1 MDLTMRKWKTPSF
14 IFLTALLLRLIF
26 GVFLLPPRQ
35 QNLSGDASEYDLLA
49 RNLIA
54 GRGFTDGENYSQR
67 VPAYPL
73 FLAAI
78 YSIFGH
84 HYPIVRFL
92 QRHLGVWVCFLI
104 YRIAVVTYGASVG
117 LISASFAAI
126 YPPFIR
132 YLDFGGPGFF
142 LSENLLVPLLAMS
155 VLCFLYLAGGRG
167 PLFAVGAGLFL
178 GLSALTRPEVAF
190 LVFCLIFWLIFFS
203 NTRRQYAVRQ
213 SFILLAVFFT
223 VLLPWVVRNYRVHH
237 RVIVLTTKL
246 GEGLFSANNA
256 AARGGYVAWHM
267 NPDYDPKAY
276 EGFSELDRNQ
286 AMTRNAII
294 YLKTHPLRIPEL
306 ALRKVLVHWNVFVH
320 IAPGKTSYNVGY
332 AIALMLAVIGFT
344 SSWRVAKHKGPTLFL
359 SLFVYFSMVAAIICG
374 DTRYRTPSIDPYL
387 LVLAGAGT
395 FYLFQRRGWRQATS
409 LMGLVIFM
417 NGTVFLFWDHLYP
430 FIHRLTP

>member
-1 MDLTMRKWKTPSF
+1 MKGDKKIALSIFTAALIIRLT
-14 IFLTALLLRLIF
+14 F
-26 GVFLLPPRQ
+26 GVFLLPETYRTP
-35 QNLSGDASEYDLLA
+35 SGDAHEYDLLA
-49 RNLIA
+49 RNLMA
-54 GRGFTDGENYSQR
+54 GRGLTDGKNYSQR
-67 VPAYPL
+67 VPMYPL

-92 QRHLGVWVCFLI
+92 QSLLGVLVCFLI
-104 YRIAVVTYGASVG
+104 YRIGTMTYGPSVG
-117 LISASFAAI
+117 LISASLSAI

-132 YLDFGGPGFF
+132 YLYFGGPGFL
-142 LSENLLVPLLAMS
+142 LSENLLMPLLAVS
-155 VLCFLYLAGGRG
+155 VLYFLYLADGRG
-167 PLFAVGAGLFL
+167 PLFAGGAGLFL

-223 VLLPWVVRNYRVHH
+223 VLLPWVARNYRIHH

-246 GEGLFSANNA
+246 GEGLSSTNNA
-256 AARGGYVAWHM
+256 AARGGYVAWEL
-267 NPDYDPKAY
+267 NPNYDPKAY
-276 EGFSELDRNQ
+276 EGLSELDRNQ
-286 AMTRNAII
+286 AMIRDAVG
-294 YLKTHPLRIPEL
+294 YLQTHSLRIPEL

-332 AIALMLAVIGFT
+332 AIVLMLAVIGFI
-344 SSWRVAKHKGPTLFL
+344 SSWRASLHKGTTLLL
-359 SLFVYFSMVAAIICG
+359 SLFVYFTIAAVIICG

-387 LVLAGAGT
+387 LVLAGAGI
-395 FYLFQRRGWRQATS
+395 FYLFQHLGWKQGAP
-409 LMGLVIFM
+409 LVGAIVFL
-417 NGTVFLFWDHLYP
+417 NGTALLFWDHLYP